1 MAQLDALIGD
11 ISSRFGLGPNA
22 GLLVREVL
30 DMVTARP
37 GGIGAFLDR
46 AKSAGLGPEATSW
59 LGHAD
64 APAMSA
70 QQVSRAVDPAAINAM
85 ASRLGLGA
93 STVSTAIGYTLPK
106 LIGALT
112 PGATIPSS
120 IPWDVSHFLSQPVSP
135 QIYGQVPPRHI
146 EVIHDEPHMSRWLW
160 PLLGALA
167 VLGLGSYLLSA
178 RGPAPVAP
186 TIVQAPV
193 VPVTPAPPALPS
205 RLTLT
210 NDNGMIR
217 YSGSV
222 HDEVTRTSII
232 NALKAVYG
240 ADKIQGD
247 IAIDL
252 NRGASPWLVNF
263 RSALE
268 SLKVPGVQ
276 ATFDG
281 NSVNVGG
288 NISDADR
295 DRISNALKGV
305 LGTGVVLGALGDKV
319 SDLIS
324 GANSKA
330 LAALTSLRA
339 GFSASDVTGILN
351 QSIINFPTAESAVPA
366 GSMPLLQ
373 SAASQ
378 IKQLPAGTVIEI
390 AGYTDSTGDA
400 AANVG
405 LSQRRADAVRNVLVN
420 AGVDS
425 SMLVAKGYG
434 DANPVAS
441 NDLGEGRFRNRR
453 IEYHVLNRS

>member
-1 MAQLDALIGD
+1 
-11 ISSRFGLGPNA
+11 
-22 GLLVREVL
+22 
-30 DMVTARP
+30 
-37 GGIGAFLDR
+37 
-46 AKSAGLGPEATSW
+46 
-59 LGHAD
+59 
-64 APAMSA
+64 
-70 QQVSRAVDPAAINAM
+70 
-85 ASRLGLGA
+85 
-93 STVSTAIGYTLPK
+93 
-106 LIGALT
+106 
-112 PGATIPSS
+112 
-120 IPWDVSHFLSQPVSP
+120 
-135 QIYGQVPPRHI
+135 
-146 EVIHDEPHMSRWLW
+146 VIHDEPHMSRWLW

-178 RGPAPVAP
+178 RRPVLVAP
-186 TIVQAPV
+186 AIVQAPV
-193 VPVTPAPPALPS
+193 VPVTPAAPALPS

-210 NDNGMIR
+210 NDNGMIH

-222 HDEVTRTSII
+222 HDEATRTSII

-263 RSALE
+263 RGALE

-305 LGTGVVLGALGDKV
+305 LGTGVILGALADKV
-319 SDLIS
+319 TDLIS

-330 LAALTSLRA
+330 IAALTSLKA
-339 GFSASDVTGILN
+339 GFSAGDLTGILN

-366 GSMPLLQ
+366 GSMALLQ
-373 SAASQ
+373 SAATQ

-400 AANVG
+400 AANLG
-405 LSQRRADAVRNVLVN
+405 LSQRRADAVRSVLIN
-420 AGVDS
+420 AGVDP

-453 IEYHVLNRS
+453 IEYHVLGRS